1 MKIILGSSSVP
12 RQKILK
18 DLGYEFEVVKP
29 DLDEKS
35 IRRDNPRELVLA
47 LANAKADNVISKI
60 TGEAIVITADS
71 VVLVNGEVKEKPV
84 TKDEAY
90 QFLREVSSGVPQT
103 LVSAL
108 AVTNTVTGKRLTGVD
123 EGTVIFSEIPEAV
136 IKNFVESGEALNHAG
151 AFAIQNPIFYDRI
164 KEIKGEFE
172 TIAGLSKTLVQKFI
186 KELL

>member
-1 MKIILGSSSVP
+1 MKIILGSSSAP

-18 DLGYEFEVVKP
+18 DLGYEFEIIKP

-35 IRRDNPRELVLA
+35 IRRGKPEDLVLA
-47 LANAKADNVISKI
+47 IANAKADNVLAQVK
-60 TGEAIVITADS
+60 EPAIVITADS
-71 VVLVNGEVKEKPV
+71 VVVINGKIIEKPV
-84 TKDEAY
+84 SKEEAY
-90 QFLREVSSGVPQT
+90 KFLAGISAGEPQT

-108 AVTNTVTGKRLTGVD
+108 VVTNTATGKRLSGVD
-123 EGTVIFSEIPEAV
+123 EGTVIFFEIPEDI
-136 IKNFVESGEALNHAG
+136 IKDFVEGGEAFNHAG

-186 KELL
+186 KELS